1 MEYNN
6 LSKLIK
12 KVLKTDQSGNTTI
25 LSRREMISKIFAF
38 VMLVPGI
45 SSIVMTVTSEGVESI
60 FFASSASFFLSI
72 SLLLFG
78 RKKII

>member
-45 SSIVMTVTSEGVESI
+45 SSIVMTVTSEGM
-60 FFASSASFFLSI
+60 
-72 SLLLFG
+72 
-78 RKKII
+78 